1 MLIKKIVIQNVRS
14 FLDREELLVD
24 DNITIII
31 GPNGGGKTN
40 LLDTIV
46 IMLQRH
52 LFSSMYAVNVP
63 TADNPD
69 RYEFRHNDALNNMV
83 LDKHTDGM
91 NLEQLVEISVQ
102 VTKKDMNNMNT
113 IKTDAESLIEK
124 ASRKYINLQ
133 IANSLA
139 WDLTKIK
146 EKTVFTYR
154 VLNGGIQNPESVE
167 ADYFLQYLRMFEMV
181 DKLREEYELEPLA
194 MPLVYLP
201 VNRSASGFQSHVEL
215 AGYNDFETKRHSNA
229 ASSRNQTSIVSLA
242 IGRLAQKFRLLQE
255 KDNVSAKVEFYKN
268 ANLKKLTDIL
278 SDLGYQWSLETIN
291 ALKNSYNIRLNKHGT
306 TFLVNNASSGEKELL
321 TYLFAIFALNVRD
334 ALIIV
339 DEPELHL
346 HPKWQKT
353 LLQLF
358 IKLSKSTNNQ
368 FLFATHSAT
377 FISPE
382 SISYV
387 SRVYNQNQKSHV
399 ARLDAETLPSAKH
412 LLNIV
417 NSQNNERLFFADKVV
432 LVEGLSDRIFFEKLL
447 DHFGRSES
455 SGRIIE
461 VISVGGKGLFEAYK
475 KILIAS
481 KISYYIVADFDYIEQ
496 VGTADLK
503 KLFKTNTVEIK
514 SDVLE
519 NIKSI
524 DGETLVNAIETA
536 IKTKEWGTT
545 AEVWEYIKSK
555 RKIVRK
561 DLSEDESNKLDA
573 FLKNQRSV
581 GVNILREGNLES
593 YLPDGYLSKDLEK
606 LIKLLSTKVFW
617 EKIPKSR
624 KKELR
629 TICAN
634 IIKQN

>member
-14 FLDREELLVD
+14 FLNREELLVD

-46 IMLQRH
+46 IMLQKH
-52 LFSSMYAVNVP
+52 LFSSMYAVHVP
-63 TADNPD
+63 TPDNLD
-69 RYEFRHNDALNNMV
+69 RYEFRYNDALNNMI
-83 LDKHTDGM
+83 LDKHTNGL
-91 NLEQLVEISVQ
+91 NQEQLIEISVQ
-102 VTKKDMNNMNT
+102 VTEKDLNNMES
-113 IKTDAESLIEK
+113 IKTDADSLIEK
-124 ASRKYINLQ
+124 ASKKYLNLQ
-133 IANSLA
+133 IGNSLA
-139 WDLTKIK
+139 WDLSKIK
-146 EKTVFTYR
+146 IKTVFTYR
-154 VLNGGIQNPESVE
+154 VLNGGIQNPESDE
-167 ADYFLQYLRMFEMV
+167 AGYFLQYLRMFEMV

-229 ASSRNQTSIVSLA
+229 ASSRTQTSIVSLA

-255 KDNVSAKVEFYKN
+255 KDNVSAKVEFHKN

-278 SDLGYQWSLETIN
+278 NELGYQWSLETIN
-291 ALKNSYNIRLNKHGT
+291 PLKNTYNIRLNKHGT

-382 SISYV
+382 SIRYV
-387 SRVYNQNQKSHV
+387 SRVYNQDQKSHIV
-399 ARLDAETLPSAKH
+399 RLDAETLPSAKH
-412 LLNIV
+412 LLNLV

-432 LVEGLSDRIFFEKLL
+432 IVEGLSDRIFFEKVL

-455 SGRIIE
+455 NGRITE
-461 VISVGGKGLFEAYK
+461 VISVGGKGLFDAYK
-475 KILIAS
+475 RILIAS
-481 KISYYIVADFDYIEQ
+481 KISYYIIADFDYIEQ
-496 VGTADLK
+496 IGTPDLK
-503 KLFKTNTVEIK
+503 KLFKTNTTEIK
-514 SDVLE
+514 HDVIE

-536 IKTKEWGTT
+536 IKTKEWGTAT
-545 AEVWEYIKSK
+545 EIWEYIKSK
-555 RKIVRK
+555 RKIVRNN
-561 DLSEDESNKLDA
+561 LSVDECDKLDY
-573 FLKNQRSV
+573 FLANQKTL
-581 GVNILREGNLES
+581 GVSILREGSLEQ
-593 YLPDGYLSKDLEK
+593 YLPEGYSSKDLEK
-606 LIKLLSTKVFW
+606 LIKLLSANNFW
-617 EKIPKSR
+617 EKIPKLR
-624 KKELR
+624 KKELKN
-629 TICAN
+629 ICTS
-634 IIKQN
+634 IIN